1 MKFRTMQKK
10 FIGFAAKNR
19 NFIQFHLPF
28 GKMYYCFAG
37 MNAHTRLSVLLST
50 IVFIC
55 YLRHTSCCLRY
66 ELRTHNE
73 RNSTTML
80 AFNGIWKHM
89 LGERAPT
96 LPLFLSPAALNH
108 TIHSLFQRTL
118 RAFHLSLLRSSLF
131 TYTFIVSL
139 LFIHV

>member
-89 LGERAPT
+89 LRDMCGDFSLFITFFGLKWRRVT
-96 LPLFLSPAALNH
+96 LHCLFTTLFLLIGLFLSVCFNKA
-108 TIHSLFQRTL
+108 
-118 RAFHLSLLRSSLF
+118 RSVF
-131 TYTFIVSL
+131 E
-139 LFIHV
+139 